1 MGTMGSKWQAPGTFS
16 EPAGPLSE
24 FGIRQLAGARLTMV
38 DPPELGSGARFR
50 ALTKKL
56 AARGDVRDP
65 KAVAA
70 AAGRAKY
77 GKARFQKLA
86 AAGRRRAK

>member
-1 MGTMGSKWQAPGTFS
+1 MGTRGGSHWEKPGTFS
-16 EPAGPLSE
+16 EPAGALAA
-24 FGIRQLAGARLTMV
+24 FGVKALQGARVTMV
-38 DPPELGSGARFR
+38 DPPRLGSGERFR

-70 AAGRAKY
+70 AAGRKKWGAKRM
-77 GKARFQKLA
+77 AKLA
-86 AAGRRRAK
+86 AGGRKA